1 MHLFD
6 QFLLSFSP
14 ISGIVVIGVL
24 SAIAALATS
33 WIKPKSV
40 RWVFLYGLPIV
51 LAYYLYW
58 YVARSEGGKSDEY
71 AAWQFAFIIIWG
83 GAGILASSIVSDF
96 IQRRRIVR
104 TEPSA

>member
-1 MHLFD
+1 MHMFD

-33 WIKPKSV
+33 WIKPELI
-40 RWVFLYGLPIV
+40 RWIALYGVPILLAYFLY
-51 LAYYLYW
+51 W
-58 YVARSEGGKSDEY
+58 HTARAEGGTSGEY
-71 AAWQFAFIIIWG
+71 AAWQFVFIIIWG

-96 IQRRRIVR
+96 IQRRRTVR
-104 TEPSA
+104 AEPSA

>member
-14 ISGIVVIGVL
+14 ISGIVVVALL

-33 WIKPKSV
+33 WIKAKSV
-40 RWVFLYGLPIV
+40 RWIFLYGIPIV
-51 LAYYLYW
+51 LAYFLYW
-58 YVARSEGGKSDEY
+58 YMAKAEGGKSDEY
-71 AAWQFAFIIIWG
+71 AAWQFVAILIWG

-96 IQRRRIVR
+96 IQRRRTVA
-104 TEPSA
+104 TGPSA

>member
-14 ISGIVVIGVL
+14 ISGIVVVGVL

-33 WIKPKSV
+33 WINPKSV
-40 RWVFLYGLPIV
+40 RWVFLYGIPIV

-58 YVARSEGGKSDEY
+58 HMAKAEGGRSDEY
-71 AAWQFAFIIIWG
+71 SAWQLVAISIWG

-96 IQRRRIVR
+96 IQRRRTLR